1 MPLSEKQGVSSTIL
15 PLATKIYTMESI
27 TSIIVPFYNEENLLK
42 QSVLD
47 LVKEDFHK
55 EVILVNDGSYD
66 NSIKIAL
73 DLEEKYENIIVIDS
87 KENKGKGFAIQ
98 LGLQNITGDLIGI
111 YDADQEYSASDLKRL
126 VDCVR
131 NEDIDYACGSRFI
144 GNIERNNIYLR
155 TFIANK
161 FLSYLFSYVHRVKI
175 TDIATCLKV
184 FKKDVLSE
192 FNFEKNDFSIEV
204 ELIAKVS
211 SKTKKYKEL
220 PITYSGRSYKEGKK
234 LKLLMA

>member
-1 MPLSEKQGVSSTIL
+1 MVPL
-15 PLATKIYTMESI
+15 
-27 TSIIVPFYNEENLLK
+27 TSIIVPFFNEEDLLE

-55 EVILVNDGSYD
+55 EIILVNDGSLD
-66 NSIKIAL
+66 NSKNIAL
-73 DLEEKYENIIVIDS
+73 DLETRYENIFLLDS
-87 KENKGKGFAIQ
+87 RENKGKGFAVQ
-98 LGLQNITGDLIGI
+98 LGLQKTTGDFVGI

-126 VDCVR
+126 VDCIR
-131 NEDIDYACGSRFI
+131 NEDIDYVCGSRFI
-144 GNIERNNIYLR
+144 GNIERKNVYLR

-161 FLSYLFSYVHRVKI
+161 FLSYLFSYIYKVKI

-184 FKKDVLSE
+184 FKKDILSE

-204 ELIAKVS
+204 ELIARVT

-220 PITYSGRSYKEGKK
+220 PISYSGRSYEEGKK
-234 LKLLMA
+234 IKFIDGFKYIFAIFKYR

>member
-1 MPLSEKQGVSSTIL
+1 
-15 PLATKIYTMESI
+15 MERL
-27 TSIIVPFYNEENLLK
+27 TSIIVPFYNEEILLE
-42 QSVLD
+42 QSVQD
-47 LVKEDFHK
+47 LVKEDFLK
-55 EVILVNDGSYD
+55 EIILVNDGSSD
-66 NSIKIAL
+66 SSKTIAL
-73 DLEEKYENIIVIDS
+73 NLEEKYENITLIDS
-87 KENKGKGFAIQ
+87 KENKGKGFAVQ
-98 LGLQNITGDLIGI
+98 LGLQNATGDLVGI
-111 YDADQEYSASDLKRL
+111 YDADQEYSVFDLKRL

-144 GNIERNNIYLR
+144 GNLERNNIYLR

-161 FLSYLFSYVHRVKI
+161 FLSYLFSYVHKVKV

-184 FKKDVLSE
+184 FKTDVLSE

-220 PITYSGRSYKEGKK
+220 PVSYVGRSYQDGKK
-234 LKLLMA
+234 IKFIDGLKYIFAIFKYK

>member
-1 MPLSEKQGVSSTIL
+1 
-15 PLATKIYTMESI
+15 MESL
-27 TSIIVPFYNEENLLK
+27 TTVIVPFYNEENFLE

-55 EVILVNDGSYD
+55 EIILVNDGSLD
-66 NSIKIAL
+66 NSKIIAL
-73 DLEEKYENIIVIDS
+73 GLEEKYENITLIDS
-87 KENKGKGFAIQ
+87 KVNKGKGFAIQ
-98 LGLQNITGDLIGI
+98 LGLQNAAGDLVGI
-111 YDADQEYSASDLKRL
+111 YDADQEYSAPDLKRI

-161 FLSYLFSYVHRVKI
+161 FLSYLFSYVHKVKV

-184 FKKDVLSE
+184 FKKDVLSGLK
-192 FNFEKNDFSIEV
+192 FEKNDFSIEV
-204 ELIAKVS
+204 ELIARVS

-220 PITYSGRSYKEGKK
+220 PVAYIGRSYEDGKK
-234 LKLLMA
+234 IKLVDGLKYIFAIFKYK